1 MATTKVDCAQ
11 TGLAVLDAVGGEE
24 NVSSLAHC
32 ATRLR
37 FKLKDE
43 SLADKNTVQAIP
55 GVVTVMQSGGQYQV
69 VIGNDVPTAYAS
81 ITAATRLGSE
91 TDSDSETKSEGNLLN
106 RFIELISSLFL
117 PILWTLAGA
126 GLIKAFLSLAV
137 TLGFS
142 AESQEY
148 VVLNA
153 IGDSIINFLPFA
165 IAVTAAKRFRTN
177 QFTSLAIAGV
187 LLYPSIIGLY
197 EAGEPVTFFG
207 IPMVLVS
214 YVSSVIPIIVAVW
227 LQSLL
232 ERWLNKVLP
241 ASIRNF
247 TIPFLTIPLISLVT
261 LLTLG
266 PITTALANGI
276 SAFIV
281 NIWNVTPW
289 LAGGLLAGFWQV
301 LVMFG
306 LHWGLIPIMLN
317 NLLTQGQDVMAGAIL
332 APVLA
337 QAGAS
342 LAVMLR
348 TRDRKLKQLAGP
360 ATLSGFLAGITEPI
374 VYGVN
379 LPLKKP
385 FVFACIGG
393 GIGGALAAAG
403 GVATTS
409 FVFPSLL
416 AIPAYIQNGNQLLT
430 LGGAALAVL
439 VAFTLTYL
447 FGVPSKVET
456 DEAAGAFTTKL
467 DNGEDSGVPAP
478 TLPAGSKVVPA
489 DAVVVPANAVVTL
502 PADSTNTTDL
512 VAPATGQAIPL
523 SAIDD
528 PVFSSGAMGQGLGII
543 PADGHVYAP
552 ISGKVITAMASGH
565 AFGIRSETG
574 VEVLIHVGVD
584 TVQMNGEGFTP
595 HVAQGDAVEAGQVLL
610 TFDRDKVAATG
621 YSDTVITI
629 ITNSGSFTTIE
640 PQVNR
645 ALTAGEIA
653 VIVER

>member
-1 MATTKVDCAQ
+1 MATTKVDYAQ

-43 SLADKNTVQAIP
+43 SLADKNTVQAVP

-106 RFIELISSLFL
+106 RFIELISSIFL

-126 GLIKAFLSLAV
+126 GLIKAFTVLAV
-137 TLGFS
+137 TLGFN

-148 VVLNA
+148 LILNA
-153 IGDSIINFLPFA
+153 IGDSIIHFLPFA
-165 IAVTAAKRFRTN
+165 IAVTSAKRFRAN

-187 LLYPSIIGLY
+187 LLYPTIIALND
-197 EAGEPVTFFG
+197 AGETVSFFG
-207 IPMVLVS
+207 IPVQLVS
-214 YVSSVIPIIVAVW
+214 YVSSVIPVILAVW
-227 LQSLL
+227 LQGML
-232 ERWLNKVLP
+232 ERWLTQVLP
-241 ASIRNF
+241 SVIRNF
-247 TIPFLTIPLISLVT
+247 TVPLITLPVVSLAT
-261 LLTLG
+261 LLTVG
-266 PITTALANGI
+266 PLTTFLSNAVASGVTNL
-276 SAFIV
+276 
-281 NIWNVTPW
+281 WNAAPW
-289 LAGGLLAGFWQV
+289 LGGALLGGFWQV
-301 LVMFG
+301 LTIFG
-306 LHWGLIPIMLN
+306 LHWGLVPVMMN
-317 NLLTQGQDVMAGAIL
+317 NLTTLGYDVLVAAIF

-337 QAGAS
+337 QGAAA
-342 LAVMLR
+342 LAVLFK
-348 TRDRKLKQLAGP
+348 TRDQKLKQVAGP
-360 ATLSGFLAGITEPI
+360 AAISGILAGITEPAI
-374 VYGVN
+374 YGVN

-385 FVFACIGG
+385 FIFGCIGG
-393 GIGGALAAAG
+393 SVGGALSASSGAYL
-403 GVATTS
+403 TS
-409 FVFPSLL
+409 FIVPSGLSLSAFAGTAFAATVFVGVGS
-416 AIPAYIQNGNQLLT
+416 AMSIAFLLT
-430 LGGAALAVL
+430 FFFGLPASEQTAEEPN
-439 VAFTLTYL
+439 AFA
-447 FGVPSKVET
+447 E
-456 DEAAGAFTTKL
+456 KL
-467 DNGEDSGVPAP
+467 DQGEDSGIPAP

-543 PADGHVYAP
+543 PTDGRVYAP
-552 ISGKVITAMASGH
+552 IAGKVITAMASGH

-584 TVQMNGEGFTP
+584 TVQMNGDGFTP
-595 HVAQGDAVEAGQVLL
+595 HVTKGDTVTAGQPLL
-610 TFDRDKVAATG
+610 TFDRSKVAAAG

-640 PQVNR
+640 PRVGGS
-645 ALTAGEIA
+645 LVAGEIA